1 MSLTRGGN
9 KTLADD
15 EISNTP
21 CTFHTMEQHMNHA
34 QNSEWHAP
42 NHFNQVMSNSQLFP
56 LQRCKERWST
66 TKLELASDVCK
77 NKICEQNPTETWILS
92 LHGTQRLW
100 KKQTTKSFSTEMH
113 HSTLSLCFGTAV
125 WPLCLLIFALAS
137 LDKHGTNYCPNLF
150 LILHRLFLECP
161 QMESI
166 ICSWSE
172 FFSIE
177 GGIWTPQAKDKATR
191 RLKEPIQDTSPDLK
205 EHTRVSREDAAY

>member
-1 MSLTRGGN
+1 VSRHPQDPFSPFRELESEGKTRACWDKTSHEFILLKTWRACCSSHGLQISLQHMSLTRGGN

-42 NHFNQVMSNSQLFP
+42 NHFNQVMFNSQLFP

-66 TKLELASDVCK
+66 TKLELASEVCK

-92 LHGTQRLW
+92 LHGNQRLW

-113 HSTLSLCFGTAV
+113 HSTLSLCFGT
-125 WPLCLLIFALAS
+125 
-137 LDKHGTNYCPNLF
+137 
-150 LILHRLFLECP
+150 
-161 QMESI
+161 
-166 ICSWSE
+166 
-172 FFSIE
+172 
-177 GGIWTPQAKDKATR
+177 
-191 RLKEPIQDTSPDLK
+191 
-205 EHTRVSREDAAY
+205 